1 MERRLLRREPLVL
14 AFGAAFRLLLLVVM
28 GLASSGAD
36 RDLGGLSLI
45 ETYVPVLDLHLAM
58 LRISVLPSPRSS
70 TTASRACC
78 GVWRR
83 PPSRRGAC

>member
-45 ETYVPVLDLHLAM
+45 ETYVPVLDTGGCSARRM
-58 LRISVLPSPRSS
+58 PV
-70 TTASRACC
+70 RADRCAHHPK
-78 GVWRR
+78 GRR
-83 PPSRRGAC
+83 CAGAR